1 MVSPFFLLS
10 CSQLLILPNVG
21 NASSE
26 EKLAAKA
33 TQEAENSR
41 QTDILK
47 SLAHDLAHQ
56 TSEQFEAIVN
66 AQIKA
71 QVVPTIGKLVS
82 GAVSEQIA
90 KGVSDALQNVSTFLL
105 ASYERYVDVN
115 LPQSLPNELEK
126 LLYRPDLTAHLARNF
141 SSAIGPSFEKNLTA
155 GVVSTVIPSITKS
168 VNAAFDSLVK
178 TMRAEITGVRKE
190 IVKEQSKALEV
201 TEQEVR
207 MLKTDLKDVKAALER
222 MENLV
227 LSLRAPAVR
236 PVAIQSSPPP
246 PQPYRIPTAPQPQ
259 HLNQQVHSSHH
270 IQQQQNYSLP
280 PIPRSE
286 TPAAKYEELF
296 TNALQPQN
304 EPEFT
309 SLLYLIKSSPATRL
323 EGVFPHPPSKP
334 NISPPVVLSLAYRMS
349 QVVGTKTGSLDEEG
363 KKQLQWIRKCITAM
377 DGKVCSALLAF
388 QNTCTSDTFHFIR
401 TQKRKPTPL
410 VFWSQSLALSPYE
423 VET

>member
-1 MVSPFFLLS
+1 MNKG
-10 CSQLLILPNVG
+10 I
-21 NASSE
+21 ASDE

-33 TQEAENSR
+33 SKEEEISR
-41 QTDILK
+41 QSEILK
-47 SLAHDLAHQ
+47 SLSHDLANH
-56 TSEQFEAIVN
+56 TSQEFEVIVKEQI
-66 AQIKA
+66 QA
-71 QVVPTIGKLVS
+71 QVVPTIGKFVS

-90 KGVSDALQNVSTFLL
+90 KGVADAIKNVSAGFVETYSRQS
-105 ASYERYVDVN
+105 ADAN
-115 LPQSLPNELEK
+115 LRQSLPNELEK

-155 GVVSTVIPSITKS
+155 GVVTTVIPSITKS
-168 VNAAFDSLVK
+168 VNVAFEGLVK

-190 IVKEQSKALEV
+190 IVKEQSKALEA

-222 MENLV
+222 MENIV
-227 LSLRAPAVR
+227 LSLRAPAAR
-236 PVAIQSSPPP
+236 PVALQSSPPP

-259 HLNQQVHSSHH
+259 HLNQQVYPAHH
-270 IQQQQNYSLP
+270 TQQQQNYSLP

-309 SLLYLIKSSPATRL
+309 SLLYLIKSSPVTRL

-349 QVVGTKTGSLDEEG
+349 QVVGTKSGSLDDEG

-377 DGKVCSALLAF
+377 DGKVCFTLFALPNL
-388 QNTCTSDTFHFIR
+388 CIS
-401 TQKRKPTPL
+401 
-410 VFWSQSLALSPYE
+410 
-423 VET
+423 